1 MLVDNFRDLAHRIE
15 LGEVGDRKI
24 LTKTLIQMIQLRKT
38 LLETEGRTMA
48 MTEENKK
55 IYEELK
61 EKYKD
66 DPRALRI
73 IEARAKDPKADFE
86 EVKGVFELLY

>member
-1 MLVDNFRDLAHRIE
+1 
-15 LGEVGDRKI
+15 
-24 LTKTLIQMIQLRKT
+24 
-38 LLETEGRTMA
+38 MA

-66 DPRALRI
+66 DPKAMEL
-73 IEARAKDPKADFE
+73 IEAAAKRRNPKLW
-86 EVKGVFELLY
+86 EVKAAFELLY